1 MRNIR
6 NQFRQIWITLPTW
19 MKDLLKVLY
28 RIGNQSLVIF
38 VLVMIPTLP
47 MIWFL
52 TNPISTHI
60 QIDLSVNKFSF
71 RVAGNEPIEI
81 KSINFQSAIIEKF
94 EKIQFSQN
102 DDSIEITKNESP
114 VDSRAIIETI
124 APNIRQFG
132 TLNMLVL
139 TPKSKIVLRITDS
152 GKLLIFV
159 EDFEIFKEIKSPIAI
174 FNHKSAFKIESTN
187 NHTINLPKNP
197 INLSEMNPLI
207 KITGQS
213 QGLQLILTIAND
225 KNFDILPTGV
235 KVTALDLVERDMVEG
250 DLVVRTGLISKGKIS
265 YPAYPQIDPI
275 EFSDSNFL
283 ILGKKDNFKVEC
295 VHFDS
300 ESQGFK
306 VRLSGLAQEQIAT
319 HPTGFPDKSRDY
331 RLTRFETFAEKSKFR
346 KLLLEIIIW
355 LIPAIIGIVGIVIV
369 GKVKLVVVPQNSQ
382 QNGDICE

>member
-1 MRNIR
+1 MRNIE
-6 NQFRQIWITLPTW
+6 NWFRQIWIILPTW

-52 TNPISTHI
+52 TNPIPTHI

-71 RVAGNEPIEI
+71 RVAGNEPIAI
-81 KSINFQSAIIEKF
+81 KGIKFQSAIIEQF
-94 EKIQFSQN
+94 EKIQFLQN
-102 DDSIEITKNESP
+102 GDSIEITNST
-114 VDSRAIIETI
+114 SRVTIETI
-124 APNIRQFG
+124 SPNIKQSG
-132 TLNMLVL
+132 ILDTLVL
-139 TPKSKIVLRITDS
+139 TPNSEVMLNITCGED
-152 GKLLIFV
+152 GNKELIIFV
-159 EDFEIFKEIKSPIAI
+159 ENFKVFKEIKTPIAKFSHNGS
-174 FNHKSAFKIESTN
+174 FNLIRDNLISSSQLFNSTDFSEINPFIE
-187 NHTINLPKNP
+187 
-197 INLSEMNPLI
+197 
-207 KITGQS
+207 ITGQS
-213 QGLQLILTIAND
+213 QGLQLMLTIAND
-225 KNFDILPTGV
+225 KNFDILPMGV
-235 KVTALDLVERDMVEG
+235 KVTALDLVERDMVDG
-250 DLVVRTGLISKGKIS
+250 NVVVRTGLISKGKIN

-283 ILGKKDNFKVEC
+283 ILGKKDNFKVEH

-300 ESQGFK
+300 ESQSFK

-355 LIPAIIGIVGIVIV
+355 LIPAIIGVVGIVIV
-369 GKVKLVVVPQNSQ
+369 GKVKIATTSQN
-382 QNGDICE
+382 E